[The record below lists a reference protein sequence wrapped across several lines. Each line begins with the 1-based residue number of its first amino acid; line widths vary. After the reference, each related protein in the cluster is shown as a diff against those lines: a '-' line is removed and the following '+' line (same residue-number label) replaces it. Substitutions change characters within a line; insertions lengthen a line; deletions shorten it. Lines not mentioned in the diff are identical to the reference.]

1 MDEEERKRQLALLL
15 QEARSRGV
23 PIPKE
28 LFQPKVYRFPTD
40 SRGYFSKLDG
50 SLYKPTEQQEAFIAS
65 TARFVGFGG
74 SRGSG
79 KSGAGAQKAL
89 KKIEQGYSGGV
100 LNADFENLKTSTWAE
115 FREWIPWD
123 MVVPAHRYRRNL
135 EFDPHQ
141 QFRLAFLNG
150 ASVTVKGVKDPNSA
164 RGSNWNWIWYDE
176 VQRDDTGLSWKVA
189 IASVRVGVNPQ
200 VFATFTP
207 HPSGKDHWAYKF
219 FIEQEVPEEA
229 KKLFDLDGGG
239 EELIEFYRGTI
250 RDNQANLDPGYF
262 ASMLAAYAGGGME
275 QRELYG
281 EFVGDAGALGDR
293 NWFNGKILSPDKLPD
308 NISARVRF
316 WDLAATE
323 KKMTG
328 KKYNDPDETIGT
340 LESWNKYDFYI
351 EDQVGGCFAWDD
363 IKKLIVET
371 AERDGESVKIFVEQ
385 EPASGGKN
393 QVEELK
399 SYVRE
404 KLPGHPVVVGYPPP
418 HDRVICANT
427 WFAEAKNGHVYLV
440 YGDWNEKFLRQ
451 FASFPEGRHDDRITS
466 ASGARYNL
474 APIKTWNKMKF
485 MHL

>member
-1 MDEEERKRQLALLL
+1 MDEEERKRLLALYL

-89 KKIEQGYSGGV
+89 RKIMQGYSGGV

-219 FIEQEVPEEA
+219 FIEREVPEEA
-229 KKLFDLDGGG
+229 QKLFALDGGG

-250 RDNQANLDPGYF
+250 RDNQANLDSGYF

-293 NWFNGKILSPDKLPD
+293 TWFNGKILSPDKLPD